1 MQPCSFAFS
10 AICRNASRSCATARS
25 RLSAS
30 SGSLKVINTLMPPFE
45 PTEHV
50 ASRAR
55 WRLAPRGSG
64 NSIVRPWRRRGMPEQ
79 AEMMEWRGCEVVDQD
94 GDKVGKLDEI
104 YIDRETSKPEWAV
117 VNTGLFGRKSSFVPL
132 KDALREGE
140 MIRVPYQK
148 EHIKEAPSVDPDG
161 EISPEEEQRV
171 YAHYGLDYSQAQS
184 GSGLPQ
190 GETGASSATAAN
202 DSGVATTA
210 AGSGVTAEGGTGA
223 PAGSG
228 GDGPM
233 TGADDADGT
242 TGTPGTEQSE
252 LQPSA
257 AGGAV
262 QPGSAGGDVQAG
274 GTGGTGGTQS
284 GGGGLRLQRMI
295 QEDIRMSGEGDEVV
309 ERRTVQEERLSSEAD
324 DANEGRS

>member
-30 SGSLKVINTLMPPFE
+30 SGSLKVINTLMTPFE
-45 PTEHV
+45 PTEPV
-50 ASRAR
+50 RSRAR
-55 WRLAPRGSG
+55 RRLAPRGSG
-64 NSIVRPWRRRGMPEQ
+64 NSIVRRWRRRGMPEQ

-148 EHIKEAPSVDPDG
+148 EHINEAPSVDPDG

-171 YAHYGLDYSQAQS
+171 YAHYGLEYSQTQS
-184 GSGLPQ
+184 GSGLPE
-190 GETGASSATAAN
+190 GE
-202 DSGVATTA
+202 TA
-210 AGSGVTAEGGTGA
+210 AGTETGRGGESGAGTAAAAAGVTA
-223 PAGSG
+223 
-228 GDGPM
+228 
-233 TGADDADGT
+233 
-242 TGTPGTEQSE
+242 
-252 LQPSA
+252 
-257 AGGAV
+257 
-262 QPGSAGGDVQAG
+262 AG
-274 GTGGTGGTQS
+274 GTGS
-284 GGGGLRLQRMI
+284 P
-295 QEDIRMSGEGDEVV
+295 GDG
-309 ERRTVQEERLSSEAD
+309 AGD
-324 DANEGRS
+324 GR

>member
-30 SGSLKVINTLMPPFE
+30 SGSLKVINTLMTPFE

-55 WRLAPRGSG
+55 RRLAPRASG
-64 NSIVRPWRRRGMPEQ
+64 NPMVRPRRRRGMPEQ

-148 EHIKEAPSVDPDG
+148 EQIKDAPSVDPDG

-190 GETGASSATAAN
+190 GGGGNAATAGA
-202 DSGVATTA
+202 GV
-210 AGSGVTAEGGTGA
+210 GGGGVQAGA
-223 PAGSG
+223 PG
-228 GDGPM
+228 G
-233 TGADDADGT
+233 
-242 TGTPGTEQSE
+242 
-252 LQPSA
+252 
-257 AGGAV
+257 
-262 QPGSAGGDVQAG
+262 GGDVQARKAG
-274 GTGGTGGTQS
+274 GDDVQAGAPGGDVQARQAGG
-284 GGGGLRLQRMI
+284 
-295 QEDIRMSGEGDEVV
+295 D
-309 ERRTVQEERLSSEAD
+309 
-324 DANEGRS
+324 

>member
-64 NSIVRPWRRRGMPEQ
+64 NSIVRRWRRRGMPEQ

-148 EHIKEAPSVDPDG
+148 EQIKDAPSVDPDG

-190 GETGASSATAAN
+190 GGSGNAAT
-202 DSGVATTA
+202 
-210 AGSGVTAEGGTGA
+210 AGSGVG
-223 PAGSG
+223 
-228 GDGPM
+228 
-233 TGADDADGT
+233 
-242 TGTPGTEQSE
+242 
-252 LQPSA
+252 
-257 AGGAV
+257 
-262 QPGSAGGDVQAG
+262 GGDVQAG
-274 GTGGTGGTQS
+274 AP
-284 GGGGLRLQRMI
+284 GGGGDVQA
-295 QEDIRMSGEGDEVV
+295 
-309 ERRTVQEERLSSEAD
+309 RRAGAD
-324 DANEGRS
+324 DVQAGAPGG

>member
-1 MQPCSFAFS
+1 MQPRPFAF
-10 AICRNASRSCATARS
+10 AEICMNASRCCSTARS

-30 SGSLKVINTLMPPFE
+30 NGSLNVINTLMTPFE
-45 PTEHV
+45 PTQPV
-50 ASRAR
+50 RSRAR
-55 WRLAPRGSG
+55 RRLAPRASG
-64 NSIVRPWRRRGMPEQ
+64 NPMVRPRRRRGMPEQ

-132 KDALREGE
+132 KDALREGD

-233 TGADDADGT
+233 TGADDADGA
-242 TGTPGTEQSE
+242 TGTPRTQQSE

-274 GTGGTGGTQS
+274 GTGGDVQTGGTGTGRDIEAGETGGDLQTGGTQS
-284 GGGGLRLQRMI
+284 
-295 QEDIRMSGEGDEVV
+295 SG
-309 ERRTVQEERLSSEAD
+309 R
-324 DANEGRS
+324 